1 MRAFNILIALMCFGL
16 FACRDPSVS
25 GSTRGDIIRGYTG
38 AGFDFENTDFTSEAQ
53 YIPGLPTQA
62 RLAAYNANYDTAF
75 VNGMMYCI
83 MSKDATKQFD
93 WLREQYKQCRVDQTK
108 CASVQGALQSIN
120 SACLSIGEHCKIT
133 EAYVPYLVHLC
144 YTIGGY
150 KK

>member
-1 MRAFNILIALMCFGL
+1 MKAFNIFIVLMCLGL
-16 FACRDPSVS
+16 MACRDPSES
-25 GSTRGDIIRGYTG
+25 SSTRRDIINSWIDDSETS
-38 AGFDFENTDFTSEAQ
+38 DFTSEAQ

-93 WLREQYKQCRVDQTK
+93 SLRDLYKQCRTDQSK
-108 CASVQGALQSIN
+108 CVTLQGALQSIN
-120 SACLSIGEHCKIT
+120 SACLSIGTHCKIT

-144 YTIGGY
+144 YTLGGY
-150 KK
+150 

>member
-1 MRAFNILIALMCFGL
+1 MRVFNILIALMCFGIL
-16 FACRDPSVS
+16 ACRDPSVS

-53 YIPGLPTQA
+53 YIPGLPTPA

-93 WLREQYKQCRVDQTK
+93 SLRDLYRQCRTDQTK
-108 CASVQGALQSIN
+108 CATLQFALNEIN
-120 SACLSIGEHCKIT
+120 NACKRLGSECTIT
-133 EAYVPYLVHLC
+133 KAYVPYLVHLC

-150 KK
+150 

>member
-53 YIPGLPTQA
+53 YIPGLPTPA

-93 WLREQYKQCRVDQTK
+93 SLRDLYRQCRTDQTK
-108 CASVQGALQSIN
+108 CATLQFALNEIN
-120 SACLSIGEHCKIT
+120 NACNRLGSECTIT
-133 EAYVPYLVHLC
+133 KAYVPYLVHLC

-150 KK
+150 

>member
-1 MRAFNILIALMCFGL
+1 MRAFNTFIALMCFGL

-120 SACLSIGEHCKIT
+120 SACLSIGEHCTIT
-133 EAYVPYLVHLC
+133 EAYIPYLVHLC